1 MNFIKVSVTLV
12 KSLSALFVPGKCPKR
27 INNEKFV
34 AGESL
39 ASDSTPAD
47 IIGYPKAQQPHYD
60 LLRFLDAQVFAYTQ
74 ALRELK
80 EGRKQS
86 HWIWYIFPQQKGL
99 GHSHNANYY
108 GLDGEGEARAY
119 VEHEILGDRLREC
132 CKALLLHKG
141 KDIKSIMGSGI
152 DVLKL
157 KTSMRLFN
165 KVSPNDVFEEVLDAF
180 FKKLKRSSSH
190 YVN

>member
-1 MNFIKVSVTLV
+1 MNVFKFGVTLV
-12 KSLSALFVPGKCPKR
+12 KSFSAFFVPGKCPKR
-27 INNEKFV
+27 IDNERIV
-34 AGESL
+34 TGESL
-39 ASDSTPAD
+39 VSDSTPAN
-47 IIGYPKAQQPHYD
+47 IIGYPNVQQPHYD
-60 LLRFLDAQVFAYTQ
+60 LLRFLDAQEFAYTQ

>member
-1 MNFIKVSVTLV
+1 MNLLKIGVTFV
-12 KSLSALFVPGKCPKR
+12 KSLSALFVPGKCQKR
-27 INNEKFV
+27 IDNERIV

-39 ASDSTPAD
+39 VSDSTPAD
-47 IIGYPKAQQPHYD
+47 IVGYPNAQLPHYD
-60 LLRFLDAQVFAYTQ
+60 LLRFLDAQEIVYTQ
-74 ALRELK
+74 ALSELN

-99 GHSHNANYY
+99 GHSYNSKYY

-132 CKALLLHKG
+132 CKALLLHKD
-141 KDIKSIMGSGI
+141 KDIKYIMGSGI

-165 KVSPNDVFEEVLDAF
+165 KVSPDDVFKEVLDAF
-180 FKKLKRSSSH
+180 FLNHSE
-190 YVN
+190 

>member
-1 MNFIKVSVTLV
+1 MNFLKLSVTFM
-12 KSLSALFVPGKCPKR
+12 KSLSALFIPGKCLKR
-27 INNEKFV
+27 IDNEKNV

-39 ASDSTPAD
+39 ASDSTPSD
-47 IIGYPKAQQPHYD
+47 IIGYQKAQQPHYD
-60 LLRFLDAQVFAYTQ
+60 LLRFLDAQEFAYTQ
-74 ALRELK
+74 ALSELN

-99 GHSHNANYY
+99 GHSYNSKYY

-132 CKALLLHKG
+132 CKALLLHKD
-141 KDIKSIMGSGI
+141 KDIKYIMGSGI
-152 DVLKL
+152 DMLKL
-157 KTSMRLFN
+157 KTSMRLFD

-180 FKKLKRSSSH
+180 FLNHSE
-190 YVN
+190 

>member
-1 MNFIKVSVTLV
+1 MNLLKLGVTFV
-12 KSLSALFVPGKCPKR
+12 KSLSALFVPGKCQKR
-27 INNEKFV
+27 IDNEKIV

-39 ASDSTPAD
+39 ASDSTPSD
-47 IIGYPKAQQPHYD
+47 IIGYLKAQQPRYD
-60 LLRFLDAQVFAYTQ
+60 LSRFLDAQEIVYTQ
-74 ALRELK
+74 ALSELN

-99 GHSHNANYY
+99 GHSYNSIYY

-119 VEHEILGDRLREC
+119 VEHEILGDRLCEC
-132 CKALLLHKG
+132 CKALLLHKD
-141 KDIKSIMGSGI
+141 KDIKYIMGSGI

-180 FKKLKRSSSH
+180 F
-190 YVN
+190 

>member
-1 MNFIKVSVTLV
+1 MNFLKLSVTFV

-27 INNEKFV
+27 IDHEKIV

-39 ASDSTPAD
+39 ASNSTSSD
-47 IIGYPKAQQPHYD
+47 IIGYLKAQQPHYD
-60 LLRFLDAQVFAYTQ
+60 LLRFLDAQEFAYTQ
-74 ALRELK
+74 ALSELK

-99 GHSHNANYY
+99 GHSYNSKYY

-119 VEHEILGDRLREC
+119 VEHEILGERLREC

-141 KDIKSIMGSGI
+141 KDIEYIMGSGV
-152 DVLKL
+152 DVMKL
-157 KTSMRLFN
+157 NTSMNLFN
-165 KVSPNDVFEEVLDAF
+165 RVSPNDVFEEVLDVF
-180 FKKLKRSSSH
+180 F
-190 YVN
+190 

>member
-1 MNFIKVSVTLV
+1 MNLLKLGVSFV
-12 KSLSALFVPGKCPKR
+12 KSLNALFVPGKCPKR
-27 INNEKFV
+27 IDNEKIV
-34 AGESL
+34 AGKSL
-39 ASDSTPAD
+39 ASDSIPSD
-47 IIGYPKAQQPHYD
+47 ISGYPKALQPHYD
-60 LLRFLDAQVFAYTQ
+60 LLRFLDAQEVAYTQ

-99 GHSHNANYY
+99 GHSFNSKYY
-108 GLDGEGEARAY
+108 GLDSEGEARAY
-119 VEHEILGDRLREC
+119 IEHEILGDRLREC
-132 CKALLLHKG
+132 SKALLLHKG

>member
-1 MNFIKVSVTLV
+1 MNVFKLGVTFV

-27 INNEKFV
+27 IDHEKIV

-47 IIGYPKAQQPHYD
+47 IIRYPNAQLPHYD
-60 LLRFLDAQVFAYTQ
+60 LLRFLDAQEVAYTQ
-74 ALRELK
+74 ALSELK
-80 EGRKQS
+80 GGRKQS

-99 GHSHNANYY
+99 GHSYNSKYY

-132 CKALLLHKG
+132 CKALLLHKD
-141 KDIKSIMGSGI
+141 KDIKYIMGSGI

-165 KVSPNDVFEEVLDAF
+165 KVSPNDVFEEVLNAF
-180 FKKLKRSSSH
+180 FLTHSE
-190 YVN
+190 

>member
-1 MNFIKVSVTLV
+1 MNYFKLFANLV
-12 KSLSALFVPGKCPKR
+12 KAMVKSQRTRQDVLIGCPK
-27 INNEKFV
+27 V
-34 AGESL
+34 
-39 ASDSTPAD
+39 
-47 IIGYPKAQQPHYD
+47 QQPHYD
-60 LLRFLDAQVFAYTQ
+60 LLRFLDAQKFAYAQ

-80 EGRKQS
+80 TDRKQS

-99 GHSHNANYY
+99 GHSYNSKYY

-119 VEHEILGDRLREC
+119 IEYEILGDRLREC
-132 CKALLLHKG
+132 CKVLLLHKG
-141 KDIKSIMGSGI
+141 KDIKYIMGSGI

-180 FKKLKRSSSH
+180 FQKSL
-190 YVN
+190 YQGTIM

>member
-1 MNFIKVSVTLV
+1 MNFLKLSITFV
-12 KSLSALFVPGKCPKR
+12 KSLRALFVPGKCPKR
-27 INNEKFV
+27 IDNEKNV

-39 ASDSTPAD
+39 ASDSTPSD
-47 IIGYPKAQQPHYD
+47 IIGYLKAQQPHYD
-60 LLRFLDAQVFAYTQ
+60 LLRFLDAQEAAYTQ
-74 ALRELK
+74 ALSELK
-80 EGRKQS
+80 GGRKQS

-99 GHSHNANYY
+99 GHSYNSKFY

-132 CKALLLHKG
+132 CKALLLHK
-141 KDIKSIMGSGI
+141 DIKYIMGSGI

-165 KVSPNDVFEEVLDAF
+165 KVSPNDVFEKVLDAF
-180 FKKLKRSSSH
+180 FLNHSE
-190 YVN
+190 

>member
-1 MNFIKVSVTLV
+1 MNFLKLSVTFV
-12 KSLSALFVPGKCPKR
+12 KSLSTLLVPGKCPKR
-27 INNEKFV
+27 IDHEKNV

-39 ASDSTPAD
+39 ASDSTPSD
-47 IIGYPKAQQPHYD
+47 IIGCLKAQLPHYD
-60 LLRFLDAQVFAYTQ
+60 LLRFLDAQEIVYTQ
-74 ALRELK
+74 ALSELN

-99 GHSHNANYY
+99 GHSYNSKYY
-108 GLDGEGEARAY
+108 GLDGEDEAKAY

-132 CKALLLHKG
+132 CKALLLHKD
-141 KDIKSIMGSGI
+141 KDIKYIMGSGI

-165 KVSPNDVFEEVLDAF
+165 KVSPNDVFEEVLDVF
-180 FKKLKRSSSH
+180 FLNHSE
-190 YVN
+190 

>member
-1 MNFIKVSVTLV
+1 MNVFKLGVTFV

-27 INNEKFV
+27 IDHEKNV

-39 ASDSTPAD
+39 ASDSTPSD
-47 IIGYPKAQQPHYD
+47 IIGYLKAQQPHYD
-60 LLRFLDAQVFAYTQ
+60 LLRFLDAQEFAYTQ
-74 ALRELK
+74 ALSELNG
-80 EGRKQS
+80 GRKQS

-99 GHSHNANYY
+99 GHSYNANYY

-119 VEHEILGDRLREC
+119 IEHEILGDRLREC
-132 CKALLLHKG
+132 CKALLLHKD
-141 KDIKSIMGSGI
+141 KDIKYIMGSGI

-165 KVSPNDVFEEVLDAF
+165 KVSPDDVFKEVLDAF
-180 FKKLKRSSSH
+180 FLNHSE
-190 YVN
+190 

>member
-1 MNFIKVSVTLV
+1 MNVFKFGVTLV

-27 INNEKFV
+27 IDNERIV

-39 ASDSTPAD
+39 VSDSTPAN
-47 IIGYPKAQQPHYD
+47 IIGYPNVQQPHYD
-60 LLRFLDAQVFAYTQ
+60 LLRFLDAQEFAYTQ

-99 GHSHNANYY
+99 GHSYNSKYY

>member
-1 MNFIKVSVTLV
+1 MNFLKLSVTFV
-12 KSLSALFVPGKCPKR
+12 KSLSALFVPGKCQKR
-27 INNEKFV
+27 NDNERIV

-39 ASDSTPAD
+39 VSDSTPAD
-47 IIGYPKAQQPHYD
+47 IIRYSNAQLPHYD
-60 LLRFLDAQVFAYTQ
+60 LLRFLDAQEIVYTQ
-74 ALRELK
+74 ALSELN

-99 GHSHNANYY
+99 GHSYNSKYY

-132 CKALLLHKG
+132 CKALLLHKD
-141 KDIKSIMGSGI
+141 KDIKYIMGSGI

-157 KTSMRLFN
+157 KTSMCLFN

-180 FKKLKRSSSH
+180 F
-190 YVN
+190 

>member
-1 MNFIKVSVTLV
+1 MNFLKLSVTFV
-12 KSLSALFVPGKCPKR
+12 KSLSALFVPGKCQKQ
-27 INNEKFV
+27 IDNEKFV
-34 AGESL
+34 AGEGL
-39 ASDSTPAD
+39 ASDSTPSD
-47 IIGYPKAQQPHYD
+47 SIGYPKAQQPHYD
-60 LLRFLDAQVFAYTQ
+60 LSRFLDAQEFDYTQ
-74 ALRELK
+74 VLKELK

-99 GHSHNANYY
+99 GHSYNSKFY

-119 VEHEILGDRLREC
+119 VEHEILSDRLRQC
-132 CKALLLHKG
+132 CKVLLLHKG
-141 KDIKSIMGSGI
+141 KDIKYIMGSGI

-180 FKKLKRSSSH
+180 FLNHSE
-190 YVN
+190 

>member
-1 MNFIKVSVTLV
+1 MNFLKLSVTFV

-27 INNEKFV
+27 IDHEKIV

-39 ASDSTPAD
+39 ASDSTPSD
-47 IIGYPKAQQPHYD
+47 IIGYLKAQQPHYD
-60 LLRFLDAQVFAYTQ
+60 LSRFLDAQEVAYTQ
-74 ALRELK
+74 ALSELK
-80 EGRKQS
+80 GGRKQS

-99 GHSHNANYY
+99 GHSYNSKFY

-132 CKALLLHKG
+132 CKALLLHKD
-141 KDIKSIMGSGI
+141 KDIKYIMGSGI

-180 FKKLKRSSSH
+180 FLNHSE
-190 YVN
+190 

>member
-1 MNFIKVSVTLV
+1 MNFLKLSVTFV
-12 KSLSALFVPGKCPKR
+12 KSLSTLFVPGKCPKR
-27 INNEKFV
+27 IDHEKNV

-39 ASDSTPAD
+39 ASDSTPSD
-47 IIGYPKAQQPHYD
+47 IIGCLKAQLPHYD
-60 LLRFLDAQVFAYTQ
+60 LLRFLDAQEIVYTQ
-74 ALRELK
+74 ALSEMN

-99 GHSHNANYY
+99 GHSYNSKYY

-132 CKALLLHKG
+132 CKALLLHKD
-141 KDIKSIMGSGI
+141 KDIKYIMGSGI

-165 KVSPNDVFEEVLDAF
+165 KVSPNDVFEEVLDVF
-180 FKKLKRSSSH
+180 FLNHSE
-190 YVN
+190 

>member
-1 MNFIKVSVTLV
+1 MNFLKLSVTFV
-12 KSLSALFVPGKCPKR
+12 KSLNALFVPGKCPKR
-27 INNEKFV
+27 IDNEKNV

-39 ASDSTPAD
+39 TSDSTPSD
-47 IIGYPKAQQPHYD
+47 SIGYLKAQQPHYD
-60 LLRFLDAQVFAYTQ
+60 LLRFLDAQEFAYTQ
-74 ALRELK
+74 ALSELK

-99 GHSHNANYY
+99 GHSYNSKFY
-108 GLDGEGEARAY
+108 GLDSEGEARAY

-132 CKALLLHKG
+132 CKALLLHKD
-141 KDIKSIMGSGI
+141 KDIKYIMGSGI

-157 KTSMRLFN
+157 KTSMCLFN

-180 FKKLKRSSSH
+180 FLNHSE
-190 YVN
+190 

>member
-60 LLRFLDAQVFAYTQ
+60 LLRFLDAQEFAYTQ

-119 VEHEILGDRLREC
+119 IEHEILGERLREC